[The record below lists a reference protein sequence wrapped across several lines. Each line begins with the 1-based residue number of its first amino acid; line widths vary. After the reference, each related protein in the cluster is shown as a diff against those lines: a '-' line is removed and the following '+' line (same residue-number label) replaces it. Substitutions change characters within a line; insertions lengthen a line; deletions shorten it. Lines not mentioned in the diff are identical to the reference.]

1 MRVTVVSIVVVVV
14 SSTDELSKPVDEEM
28 TLALDTVAVGYLVVL
43 LLPQLLEV
51 DRLVDTLD
59 KPEDGPGG

>member
-51 DRLVDTLD
+51 DRLGDTLD